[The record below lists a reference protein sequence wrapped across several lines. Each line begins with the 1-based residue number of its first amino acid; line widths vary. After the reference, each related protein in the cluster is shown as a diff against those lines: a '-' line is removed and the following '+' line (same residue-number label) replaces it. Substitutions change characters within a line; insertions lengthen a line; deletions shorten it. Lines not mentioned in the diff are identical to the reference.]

1 MLKEDLS
8 KIKEQRHNISDTE
21 YRGIEEIKQLFNI
34 NEEDYYVPIK
44 LGVRLMLIMAIQNMK
59 AEEINMLI
67 YRQKNIL
74 T

>member
-8 KIKEQRHNISDTE
+8 KIKEQQHNISDTE
-21 YRGIEEIKQLFNI
+21 YRRIEEIKQLFNI
-34 NEEDYYVPIK
+34 NEEDHYVPIK